1 MSGFEGNNLLDG
13 DFRFWARRPA
23 ILSANALYL
32 LAAAG
37 LPAISV
43 VLMLAEQLF
52 GLRLGDQAA
61 MTFTSSLYYPLLIG
75 LPVFL
80 YARKREGVPR
90 AMRLNPLP
98 PAMALLSALAALAGV
113 MAAISLGSLWML
125 ALEGLGARLVSQS
138 LPVANGSGQLISLV
152 LVSSMLPGVFEELL
166 FRGFILG
173 AWERRGTMYGLVA
186 STLLF
191 SFLHGS
197 IVGLPTQ
204 IMLGFA
210 IGYLVINTDSL
221 YAGMIYHTVHNA
233 ALVVLSQLQPQEA
246 AAGQTLYGSVGGAA
260 GVMLLALQTLVYG
273 AVFWAILA
281 VSGWYRER
289 QGRSFEQIERI
300 DRTPLNWQ
308 ELLVLLAGMITVG
321 CMYLMDLLTML
332 RVI

>member
-1 MSGFEGNNLLDG
+1 MPGFEGNNLLDG

-23 ILSANALYL
+23 ILSANGLYL

-37 LPAISV
+37 LPAISFG
-43 VLMLAEQLF
+43 MLLAAQLL
-52 GLRLGDQAA
+52 GVRLDDQAS
-61 MTFTSSLYYPLLIG
+61 MTITSLLYYPLLIG

-80 YARKREGVPR
+80 YARKREGVSR

-98 PAMALLSALAALAGV
+98 PSMALVSALAALAGV
-113 MAAISLGSLWML
+113 MTAISLGSLWML
-125 ALEGLGARLVSQS
+125 ALEGLGARLISQEI
-138 LPVANGSGQLISLV
+138 PVAGGSGALMGLV
-152 LVSSMLPGVFEELL
+152 LTYCMLPGVFEELL

-173 AWERRGTMYGLVA
+173 AWERRGTLYALVA

-191 SFLHGS
+191 SMMHGS

-233 ALVVLSQLQPQEA
+233 ALVVLSQVQRQEVVP
-246 AAGQTLYGSVGGAA
+246 GQTLYGSVGGAA
-260 GVMLLALQTLVYG
+260 GVLLLALQTLVYG

-281 VSGWYRER
+281 VSGWHRER
-289 QGRSFEQIERI
+289 QGRPFEQIERV

-308 ELLVLLAGMITVG
+308 ELLVLLAAMVTVG

>member
-1 MSGFEGNNLLDG
+1 MDG

-23 ILSANALYL
+23 ILSANGFYL

-37 LPAISV
+37 LPAISFGM
-43 VLMLAEQLF
+43 MLAAQFL
-52 GLRLGDQAA
+52 GVRLDDQAS
-61 MTFTSSLYYPLLIG
+61 MTITSLLYYPLLVG

-98 PAMALLSALAALAGV
+98 PSMALVSAMAALAGV
-113 MAAISLGSLWML
+113 MTAISLGSLWML
-125 ALEGLGARLVSQS
+125 ALEGLGARLVSQEI
-138 LPVANGSGQLISLV
+138 PAADGSGALMGLV
-152 LVSSMLPGVFEELL
+152 LTYCALPGVFEELL

-173 AWERRGTMYGLVA
+173 AWERRGTLYALVV
-186 STLLF
+186 STILF
-191 SFLHGS
+191 SMLHGS

-204 IMLGFA
+204 LMLGFA

-221 YAGMIYHTVHNA
+221 YAGMIYHTAHNA
-233 ALVVLSQLQPQEA
+233 ALVALSQLQPQEA
-246 AAGQTLYGSVGGAA
+246 VPSQTLYGSVGGAA
-260 GVMLLALQTLVYG
+260 GVLLLALQTLVYG
-273 AVFWAILA
+273 GVFWAILA

-308 ELLVLLAGMITVG
+308 ELLALLAAMVTVG
-321 CMYLMDLLTML
+321 CMYLLDLLQML

>member
-98 PAMALLSALAALAGV
+98 PAMALVSALAALAGV

-152 LVSSMLPGVFEELL
+152 LVSCMLPGVFEELL

-233 ALVVLSQLQPQEA
+233 ALVVLSQLQPQET